1 MMMMIRVESTLLVI
15 LLAFFLVIAS
25 GDARERNVMVS
36 GSSTVMPLAEISAE
50 EFNMLQDD
58 YHVTVTS
65 GGSGVGIVNVVEGR
79 SDIAMASREL
89 HLLERQRYET
99 PTKKFNVFTVGYD
112 AICLIVSPEVHDSGI
127 TDLTKEEVRRIYS
140 GSISNWKEL
149 GGLDEEIFAIGRKP
163 GSGTRDTFD
172 EIIMGSRESETPGV
186 RNEAA
191 ESAEIKTA
199 IQRSDNAIGYVGY
212 SYIMRGD
219 SRVVSLDGVP
229 PTIENIKNGSYPLAR
244 ELYFITLGKPS
255 PGAQAFINY
264 VLSAEGQKI
273 AIENGFIP
281 V

>member
-1 MMMMIRVESTLLVI
+1 
-15 LLAFFLVIAS
+15 
-25 GDARERNVMVS
+25 MVS

-50 EFNMLQDD
+50 EFNLLQDD

-79 SDIAMASREL
+79 SAIAMSSREL
-89 HLLERQRYET
+89 HLVERQRYET
-99 PTKKFNVFTVGYD
+99 PTEKFNVVTVGYD
-112 AICLIVSPEVHDSGI
+112 AICLIVSSKVHDSGI
-127 TDLTKEEVRRIYS
+127 TDLTKEELRRIYS

-149 GGLDEEIFAIGRKP
+149 GGPDEEIFAIGRKP

-199 IQRSDNAIGYVGY
+199 IQRSDNGIGYVGY

-255 PGAQAFINY
+255 SGAQAFIDY